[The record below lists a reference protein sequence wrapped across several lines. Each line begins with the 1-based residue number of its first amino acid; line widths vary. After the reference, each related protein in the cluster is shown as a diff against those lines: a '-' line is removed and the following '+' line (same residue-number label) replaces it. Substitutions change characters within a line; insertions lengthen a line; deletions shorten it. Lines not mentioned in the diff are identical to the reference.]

1 MGNTGEQLLSV
12 PLSLSVY
19 INDHTK
25 WASPEEGLVFT
36 LLDVIEF
43 RFHFTLHSI
52 SSLGLQISFHKKF
65 RGTSRDCITF
75 ERLFVP
81 HHLSNAIWFHLSEKS
96 QYLWNIGNSKS
107 TKYYQVHFLEYSAT
121 KCQQARMWLGIF
133 WYYGI
138 TKFGPYSET

>member
-19 INDHTK
+19 INDHIK

-65 RGTSRDCITF
+65 RGTSRDCDTF

-81 HHLSNAIWFHLSEKS
+81 HHLLNAIWFHHVSSIPKKANICGTSEIQSLQSIIKS
-96 QYLWNIGNSKS
+96 IFWNIQLPNVS
-107 TKYYQVHFLEYSAT
+107 
-121 KCQQARMWLGIF
+121 RLGC
-133 WYYGI
+133 G
-138 TKFGPYSET
+138 